1 MCAIL
6 TVGCKDKAY
15 LFKLYKIII
24 KDRLFVH
31 KMLKYVKHYN
41 FFIHGQ
47 MTTANIFVILNIFIS
62 SSRLVLMVL
71 TLLESD
77 LKCKIV

>member
-1 MCAIL
+1 
-6 TVGCKDKAY
+6 
-15 LFKLYKIII
+15 
-24 KDRLFVH
+24 
-31 KMLKYVKHYN
+31 MLKYVKHYN